1 MNHLWRVVAAASATA
16 GVCLIGGPA
25 AFAHEQRQVG
35 AYQLTVGW
43 AHEPTYVGEVN
54 AVQLIIHDAKGNPID
69 DIGSPPT
76 LQVEAIF
83 GGQTSSPLDLEPSFD
98 PDTGLGNHGEFDA
111 ALAPTAAGNYTF
123 HFFGTLNG
131 QKVDERFNSGPTT
144 FNTVEE
150 PTSVEFPT
158 KVPALPDLA
167 TLTGR
172 LSGRVDHAAA
182 LASATTHRAD
192 SAHTLGVIGVALG
205 GTGLVAGIGLG
216 GAALRMARRRVA
228 TSSQPEASTVSGG

>member
-1 MNHLWRVVAAASATA
+1 MNRLWRVVAAASATA

-35 AYQLTVGW
+35 AYLFTVGW

-54 AVQLIIHDAKGNPID
+54 AVQLFIHDAKGNPID

-98 PDTGLGNHGEFDA
+98 QDTGLGNHGEFDA

-158 KVPALPDLA
+158 KVPALADLA

-172 LSGRVDHAAA
+172 LSGRVDHATA
-182 LASATTHRAD
+182 LASATTHKAN

-205 GTGLVAGIGLG
+205 GAGLVAGVGLG
-216 GAALRMARRRVA
+216 GAALRTARRRVA
-228 TSSQPEASTVSGG
+228 SSQPEASTMSGG